1 MMNSSMLI
9 KPLLGEDVDIDRSIV
24 KIYSLAALGII
35 SFLFSGYFFK
45 LFLSGDNLNDFL
57 ISAVAAAISLIIIL
71 FQILFIKDIW
81 RIHLICLVEVFGL
94 FAIFYDKLAGV
105 LMLPLG
111 ALLFLLFLL
120 SANYYG
126 IRELKNVLK
135 INFWRVSKIVLPK
148 AIAGSLIFFC
158 FTFVGINVS
167 ANKFFISRSNFEKI
181 FSSTSGII
189 QKFFP
194 GFDQSLNIHEL
205 ALNMANEKVNESPQF
220 QNLPKAVKNQIISQ
234 TVSDF
239 ENNISEIAGSH
250 VNPQLKVGEAVFEI
264 IKTKFDEAQAKNQ
277 IYILIGIGV
286 ALFFMAESLAMPLR
300 LIISFF
306 AYLIYEI
313 SFALGF
319 AFISLENRSRE
330 IIVLK

>member
-1 MMNSSMLI
+1 MNSSILT
-9 KPLLGEDVDIDRSIV
+9 KSSLSEEADVDRSIV

-45 LFLSGDNLNDFL
+45 LFLKGDDLNDFL
-57 ISAVAAAISLIIIL
+57 ISAIAAAISLIIVL

-81 RIHLICLVEVFGL
+81 RINLICLAEVLGL

-105 LMLPLG
+105 IMLPLG

-120 SANYYG
+120 SANYVG
-126 IRELKNVLK
+126 VKELRNMLK
-135 INFWRVSKIVLPK
+135 INFWRVSRIVLPK

-158 FTFVGINVS
+158 FAFVGLNVS
-167 ANKFFISRSNFEKI
+167 ENKFFISRNNFEKI
-181 FSSTSGII
+181 LASTSGII

-194 GFDQSLNIHEL
+194 VFDQSLNIHEM
-205 ALNMANEKVNESPQF
+205 ALNMANERVNETPQF
-220 QNLPKAVKNQIISQ
+220 QNLPKIVKNQVIDQ
-234 TVSDF
+234 AVSDF
-239 ENNISEIAGSH
+239 ENNISKIAGSH
-250 VNPQLKVGEAVFEI
+250 INPQLKIGEAIYEI
-264 IKTKFDEAQAKNQ
+264 IKMKFDEASSKNQ
-277 IYILIGIGV
+277 IYVLAGISL
-286 ALFFMAESLAMPLR
+286 ALFFIAESLAMPIR
-300 LIISFF
+300 LVISFF

-319 AFISLENRSRE
+319 VFISLENRSRE